1 MLNTLNF
8 ADVCKGAA
16 GYGLMRTK
24 ADKWGKKG
32 LIFVTCLRTMFMD
45 DSQPVSRPIRRLYDT
60 SSHAFEVR
68 VDTSS
73 HGRRGAVEV
82 GVTEG
87 HLDHCGHMLGLH

>member
-1 MLNTLNF
+1 
-8 ADVCKGAA
+8 
-16 GYGLMRTK
+16 
-24 ADKWGKKG
+24 
-32 LIFVTCLRTMFMD
+32 MD